1 MLYVLDTADLEAI
14 KHFNE
19 FYPLAGVTTN
29 PSIIAK
35 EKTEFLSHIKKIREI
50 IGPDKML
57 CVQTLETTAEGIVAD
72 GLALKE
78 ALGGDFYLKVPIGEA
93 GLKATPILKSKGVG
107 VLMTAIFTPAQALIS
122 AMAGADYVA
131 PYVNRIDNVTGD
143 GVGVVAEIVQ
153 QFENFGTDCKVLA
166 ASFKNV
172 NQVNDCAT
180 AGCHS
185 VTVGPD
191 IMKGIISHPL
201 TDIAVAGF
209 EKDWKGVYGDKQITD
224 LL

>member
-1 MLYVLDTADLEAI
+1 MLYILDTAELAAI

-35 EKTEFLSHIKKIREI
+35 EKTELLPHLKKIREI
-50 IGPDKML
+50 IGDDKLL
-57 CVQTLETTAEGIVAD
+57 CVQTLATTAEGIVAD
-72 GLALKE
+72 GIALKE
-78 ALGGDFYLKVPIGEA
+78 ALGGEFYLKVPITEA
-93 GLKATPILKSKGVG
+93 GLKATPILKQNGVG

-122 AMAGADYVA
+122 AMAGADFVA
-131 PYVNRIDNVTGD
+131 PYVNRIDNITGN
-143 GVGVVAEIVQ
+143 GVGVVAEIVR
-153 QFENFGTDCKVLA
+153 QFDNFGTDCKVLA

-180 AGCHS
+180 AGCHC

-201 TDIAVAGF
+201 TDAAIAGF
-209 EKDWKGVYGDKQITD
+209 EKDWQGVYGDRQVTD
-224 LL
+224 LI